1 MQNKRVVLQ
10 RIGIVFCLLLV
21 LITACGVEKKSITR
35 VYNALDSV
43 IRNVSDSSVK
53 DSTKIIIDSLSKTSK
68 LTDIKSD
75 SIKIDSN
82 HIDSIKSKRDSI
94 TSSDSIKKPI
104 DTIAGRHAKFVDAF
118 PDIIE
123 YESQDSIV
131 MDSNRIAFLFGKSNI
146 NYQDKGIE
154 ANYMKLTMD
163 SNLVYATYVYD
174 SLGKPMAF
182 PKFKDGGDSYE
193 AKIMKYN
200 FKSGRGLIN
209 GVVTQQG
216 EGYVT
221 ASIAKKDSNNIMYM
235 QNCMYT
241 TCDKHEH
248 PHFYL
253 ALTKAKA
260 RPKKDIVTGPS
271 YLVIQDVPLPVGLPF
286 GFFPFS
292 SRYQSGIIMPK
303 YGEESNRG
311 IYLRDGGYYFAIND
325 YVDLAITGDIYSRG
339 SWGVNVRSNYNKRY
353 ICNGGFTLGYIV
365 TANGY
370 KDVAG
375 SYSQSK
381 DFRFTWTHSQD
392 AKYSPNSTLSASVNY
407 STSSYN
413 HNSLNQLY
421 NPMQAGQNTK
431 SSSINFSHNF
441 AGTPWSISAG
451 IDATQTSVDS
461 MVSLSLPNVSWSMN
475 RLYPFRRKKKVG
487 VDRWYE
493 KISISYS
500 GQMTNTI
507 NTKEYKLLKSNLIK
521 DWRNG
526 ISHSIPIS
534 ASYKLFDYVDF
545 TLSANYTERWYS
557 YKTEKKYDETTNQI
571 VDERKW
577 GFNRVY
583 NFGTSASLGTTMYG
597 FYKPL
602 SIFGDKVEMIRHRVT
617 PRIGFSYTP
626 DFGSPFFGFYRNLR
640 YLDKNGQQHNLDY
653 SLYSDNVYGGPG
665 RGLSA
670 SINFGMDNNLE
681 AKVKVPTDSVPTSK
695 KISLIENFSWS
706 SSYNFA
712 ADSFKLSD
720 IATSINLKLP
730 GDININLSG
739 SWDPYVWE
747 TQKDAQGNLYGKRVD
762 KIRLFH
768 GKGFGSLRGTGTSFS
783 YDLNAESLKKLW
795 KTITFQNDDK
805 DKNKSDKDKKDKS
818 ELSDNQKQSNL
829 GGIDESGA
837 NKSFLGK
844 DSDPDL
850 KYDSDGYVEA
860 DLPWNLN
867 FSYGI
872 SMSRDRYNPE
882 KNGFDYKFNHSL
894 MFSGN
899 IQPTKGWS
907 INFNSSYDFENNKI
921 ANLTIGIT
929 RDLHCW
935 SLNASAIPIGP
946 YKSYSITIG
955 VKSSLLRDLKWDKH
969 DFARPGG
976 WY

>member
-1 MQNKRVVLQ
+1 MYNKRLILQ
-10 RIGIVFCLLLV
+10 KTGIIVSLV
-21 LITACGVEKKSITR
+21 LAFLTACGVEKKSVAK
-35 VYNALDSV
+35 VYDALDSV
-43 IRNVSDSSVK
+43 IRNVNDSSFTDTTKKITDSLTGNLRDLSDKAK
-53 DSTKIIIDSLSKTSK
+53 DTVRLQKTDSIDSISGEK
-68 LTDIKSD
+68 
-75 SIKIDSN
+75 KIDS
-82 HIDSIKSKRDSI
+82 IE
-94 TSSDSIKKPI
+94 KKGA
-104 DTIAGRHAKFVDAF
+104 DTLMSAKPKFVDAF
-118 PDIIE
+118 DDVIE
-123 YESQDSIV
+123 YEAQDSIV
-131 MDSNRIAFLFGKSNI
+131 LDSSRIAFLFGKGNI

-174 SLGKPMAF
+174 SLGKPTAY

-193 AKIMKYN
+193 AKVMKYN
-200 FKSGRGLIN
+200 FKTSKGLIN

-221 ASIAKKDSNNIMYM
+221 ASIAKKDSNNVMYM
-235 QNCMYT
+235 KDCMYT
-241 TCDKHEH
+241 TCENHEH

-271 YLVIQDVPLPVGLPF
+271 YLVIQDVPLPIGLPF

-325 YVDLAITGDIYSRG
+325 YIDLALTGDIYSRG
-339 SWGVNVRSNYNKRY
+339 SWGVNLRSNYTKRY
-353 ICNGGFTLGYIV
+353 KFNGGLTIGYLV
-365 TANGY
+365 MANGY

-381 DFRFTWTHSQD
+381 DFRITWTHSQD
-392 AKYSPNSTLSASVNY
+392 AKYDPNSNLSASVNY

-431 SSSINFSHNF
+431 NSSINYSHNF

-451 IDATQTSVDS
+451 IDVTQTSIDS
-461 MVSLSLPNVSWSMN
+461 MVNLSLPNVSWSMN
-475 RLYPFRRKKKVG
+475 RIYPFRRKKRVG
-487 VDRWYE
+487 QERWYE
-493 KISISYS
+493 KISLSYS

-526 ISHSIPIS
+526 ISHSIPVS

-557 YKTEKKYDETTNQI
+557 YRTEKRFDEEKNEV
-571 VDERKW
+571 VDEKKW
-577 GFNRVY
+577 GFNRAY

-597 FYKPL
+597 FFKPL
-602 SIFGDKVEMIRHRVT
+602 SIFGDKIEMIRHRVT

-626 DFGSPFFGFYRNLR
+626 DFGSPFFGFYKNLR
-640 YLDKNGQQHNLDY
+640 YTDKNGQVQNLDY
-653 SLYSDNVYGGPG
+653 SVFSDNVYGGPG

-720 IATSINLKLP
+720 ISTSINLKLP

-747 TQKDAQGNLYGKRVD
+747 TQKDASGNLYGKRID
-762 KIRLFH
+762 KIRLLH

-783 YDLNAESLKKLW
+783 YNLNAESLKKLW
-795 KTITFQNDDK
+795 KTITFQNDDGK
-805 DKNKSDKDKKDKS
+805 KSDKDEKENNALPDQNGQMNNEKTNESKETKS
-818 ELSDNQKQSNL
+818 LL
-829 GGIDESGA
+829 GS
-837 NKSFLGK
+837 

-850 KYDSDGYVEA
+850 KYDRDGYVEA

-867 FSYGI
+867 FSYGV
-872 SMSRDRYNPE
+872 SVNRDRYNPE
-882 KNGFDYKFNHSL
+882 KDGFDYKFNHSL

-907 INFNSSYDFENNKI
+907 LNFNSSYDFENKKI

-935 SLNASAIPIGP
+935 SLTASAIPIGP